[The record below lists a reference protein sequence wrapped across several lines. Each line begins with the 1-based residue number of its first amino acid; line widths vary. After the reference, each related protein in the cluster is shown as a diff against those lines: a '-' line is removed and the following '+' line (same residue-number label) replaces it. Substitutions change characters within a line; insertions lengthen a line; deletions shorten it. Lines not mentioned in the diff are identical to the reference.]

1 MSKGAKRSVYNV
13 TAAEPYLLEWKQ
25 YSMPPPIDLAGLNK
39 TKLHLGD
46 FAHRFFRDATPFGP
60 VFSFYAA
67 AVPLVSEDL
76 RDFVDEPIAA
86 LPPRVLA
93 GLGKVV
99 LLFVPFLERPA
110 AKAAPARNAKRFP
123 EKVLEFDPRDSL
135 VAMDPPAPANRLPF
149 AYLPPDSA
157 ADPHIFAFGI
167 QDVDS
172 SDYHYSFFHALS
184 QLIFLTQP
192 DSVIAGY
199 RNILR
204 EELKLRAHGEVDD
217 ASWKAKLELLK
228 KESGVRGESKLF
240 LEYARH
246 SFTDTFTLFLHGIC
260 CDIDVE
266 PGPRQ
271 IASRY
276 LRKRLQFL
284 QVEYPQP
291 EGYAVFP
298 EELKN

>member
-1 MSKGAKRSVYNV
+1 
-13 TAAEPYLLEWKQ
+13 
-25 YSMPPPIDLAGLNK
+25 MPSPTDLAGLNK

-46 FAHRFFRDATPFGP
+46 FAQRFYKDSTPFGP
-60 VFSFYAA
+60 VFSYYAA
-67 AVPLVSEDL
+67 AVPLAADEL
-76 RDFVDEPIAA
+76 RDFIDEPVSAI
-86 LPPRVLA
+86 PPRVLA

-99 LLFVPFLERPA
+99 VLLVPFLERPSTA
-110 AKAAPARNAKRFP
+110 AQRGRPPKRAA
-123 EKVLEFDPRDSL
+123 EKLPEFDPRDTL
-135 VAMDPPAPANRLPF
+135 VAMDPPAPANRLPV
-149 AYLPPDSA
+149 AYLPPAGPDE
-157 ADPHIFAFGI
+157 PHILAFST

-172 SDYHYSFFHALS
+172 SDHHYNFFHAISMLV
-184 QLIFLTQP
+184 FLTQP
-192 DSVIAGY
+192 DSVLAGY

-204 EELKLRAHGEVDD
+204 EELKSRAHGEVDD
-217 ASWKAKLELLK
+217 ASWKSKLALLK
-228 KESGVRGESKLF
+228 KESGIRGESKLF
-240 LEYARH
+240 LEYARQ
-246 SFTDTFTLFLHGIC
+246 SFVDTLTLFLHGIC

-284 QVEYPQP
+284 QIEYPQP

>member
-1 MSKGAKRSVYNV
+1 M
-13 TAAEPYLLEWKQ
+13 
-25 YSMPPPIDLAGLNK
+25 DLAGLNK

-46 FAHRFFRDATPFGP
+46 FAQNFYRDATPFGP
-60 VFSFYAA
+60 VFSYYAA
-67 AVPLVSEDL
+67 AVPFAADDL

-99 LLFVPFLERPA
+99 LLFVPFLERPVA
-110 AKAAPARNAKRFP
+110 GASPVRNQKRHAGPAP
-123 EKVLEFDPRDSL
+123 EFDPRDSL
-135 VAMDPPAPANRLPF
+135 VAMDPPAPANRLAV
-149 AYLPPDSA
+149 AYLPPSG
-157 ADPHIFAFGI
+157 ADEPHIFAFGI

-172 SDYHYSFFHALS
+172 SDYHFNFFQAVS
-184 QLIFLTQP
+184 RLILATQP
-192 DSVIAGY
+192 DSVLAGY

-204 EELKLRAHGEVDD
+204 EELKGRAHGEVDD
-217 ASWKAKLELLK
+217 TAWKAKVELLK

-240 LEYARH
+240 VAYAGQ
-246 SFTDTFTLFLHGIC
+246 SFIDTFTLFLHGIC

-284 QVEYPQP
+284 QAEYPQP

>member
-1 MSKGAKRSVYNV
+1 MAQS
-13 TAAEPYLLEWKQ
+13 L
-25 YSMPPPIDLAGLNK
+25 DLSGLNK

-46 FAHRFFRDATPFGP
+46 FAQNFYRDATPATA
-60 VFSFYAA
+60 VFSYYAA
-67 AVPLVSEDL
+67 AVPFAGEDL
-76 RDFVDEPIAA
+76 RDFVDEPVGAI
-86 LPPRVLA
+86 PPRILA
-93 GLGKVV
+93 ALGKVV

-110 AKAAPARNAKRFP
+110 IKTPSRRGTKRHSEQP
-123 EKVLEFDPRDSL
+123 IVFDPADSL
-135 VAMDPPAPANRLPF
+135 VAMDPPVPASRLPF
-149 AYLPPDSA
+149 AYLAPKADT
-157 ADPHIFAFGI
+157 DPHILAFGVQAI
-167 QDVDS
+167 DS
-172 SDYHYSFFHALS
+172 SDYHYNFFHAIS
-184 QLIFLTQP
+184 QLVFFSQP

-204 EELKLRAHGEVDD
+204 EELKSRVHGEVDD

-228 KESGVRGESKLF
+228 KESGIRGESKLF

-246 SFTDTFTLFLHGIC
+246 SFTDTLTLFLHGIC

-284 QVEYPQP
+284 QGEYPQP
-291 EGYAVFP
+291 DGYAVFP

>member
-1 MSKGAKRSVYNV
+1 
-13 TAAEPYLLEWKQ
+13 
-25 YSMPPPIDLAGLNK
+25 MPSPTDLAGLNK

-46 FAHRFFRDATPFGP
+46 FANRFYKDATPFGS
-60 VFSFYAA
+60 VFSYYAA
-67 AVPLVSEDL
+67 AVPLAADDL

-93 GLGKVV
+93 GLGKAV
-99 LLFVPFLERPA
+99 LLFVPFLERPGTA
-110 AKAAPARNAKRFP
+110 VAPARGGKRLP
-123 EKVLEFDPRDSL
+123 EKVEFDHRDSL
-135 VAMDPPAPANRLPF
+135 VAMDPPTAANRLPV
-149 AYLPPDSA
+149 AYIAPQKSKE
-157 ADPHIFAFGI
+157 PHILAFSI

-172 SDYHYSFFHALS
+172 SDYHYNFFHAISL
-184 QLIFLTQP
+184 LVYLTQP
-192 DSVIAGY
+192 DSVLAGY
-199 RNILR
+199 RTILR
-204 EELKLRAHGEVDD
+204 EELKGRAHGEVDE
-217 ASWKAKLELLK
+217 ASWKAKLDLLK

-246 SFTDTFTLFLHGIC
+246 SFIDTLTLFLHGIC

-271 IASRY
+271 IASRH

-284 QVEYPQP
+284 QAEYPQP
-291 EGYAVFP
+291 EGFAVFP

>member
-1 MSKGAKRSVYNV
+1 
-13 TAAEPYLLEWKQ
+13 
-25 YSMPPPIDLAGLNK
+25 MPLPTDFAGLNK

-46 FAHRFFRDATPFGP
+46 FAQHFYKDATPFGT
-60 VFSFYAA
+60 VFSYYAA
-67 AVPLVSEDL
+67 AVPLVAEDL
-76 RDFVDEPIAA
+76 RDFIDEPVAA

-99 LLFVPFLERPA
+99 VLFVPYLERPGEAPQRTRPSKRA
-110 AKAAPARNAKRFP
+110 A
-123 EKVLEFDPRDSL
+123 EKQPEFDVRNSL
-135 VAMDPPAPANRLPF
+135 VAMDPPAPANLLPV
-149 AYLPPDSA
+149 AYMPPRTPEE
-157 ADPHIFAFGI
+157 PHILAFSTQG
-167 QDVDS
+167 VDS
-172 SDYHYSFFHALS
+172 SDHHHNFFHALA
-184 QLIFLTQP
+184 QLVFLTQP
-192 DSVIAGY
+192 DSVLAGY

-204 EELKLRAHGEVDD
+204 EELKSRAHGEVDD
-217 ASWKAKLELLK
+217 ASWKAKLDLLK

-246 SFTDTFTLFLHGIC
+246 SFIDTLTLFLHGIC

-284 QVEYPQP
+284 QTEYPQP

>member
-1 MSKGAKRSVYNV
+1 MA
-13 TAAEPYLLEWKQ
+13 
-25 YSMPPPIDLAGLNK
+25 PPVDLSGLNK

-46 FAHRFFRDATPFGP
+46 FAQNFFRDAIPAGS
-60 VFSFYAA
+60 VFSYYAA
-67 AVPLVSEDL
+67 AIPFADDDL

-86 LPPRVLA
+86 LPPRVLSS
-93 GLGKVV
+93 LGKVV

-110 AKAAPARNAKRFP
+110 AKTPSRRATKRHT
-123 EKVLEFDPRDSL
+123 EKPVEFDPRDSL

-149 AYLPPDSA
+149 AYLPPGESGA
-157 ADPHIFAFGI
+157 PHIFAFGI
-167 QDVDS
+167 QNVDS
-172 SDYHYSFFHALS
+172 SDYHYNFFHAIS
-184 QLIFLTQP
+184 QLIFFTQA
-192 DSVIAGY
+192 DSVIAGF

-204 EELKLRAHGEVDD
+204 EELKGRAHGEVDD
-217 ASWKAKLELLK
+217 ASWKAKLDLLK

-240 LEYARH
+240 LEYTRH
-246 SFTDTFTLFLHGIC
+246 SFTDTLTLFLHGIC

-271 IASRY
+271 IASRF

-284 QVEYPQP
+284 QIEYPQP